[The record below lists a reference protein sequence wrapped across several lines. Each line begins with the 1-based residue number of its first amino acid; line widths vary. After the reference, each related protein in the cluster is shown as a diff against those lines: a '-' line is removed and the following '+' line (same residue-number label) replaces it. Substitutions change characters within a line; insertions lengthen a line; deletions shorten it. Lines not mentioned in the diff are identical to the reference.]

1 MTATHLPC
9 NLGITVAE
17 SRSILTQGRHD
28 GVRMADLTSPAWRRP
43 IRPERRHYQRPAQPN
58 GAPRREEDMSDNR
71 KAMTLRLPPEQAS
84 ALEAVAQ
91 VDGVTVAEEVR
102 KAIQERIDALRA
114 DPDFQARL
122 RDHLERNQEILRGLA
137 ST

>member
-1 MTATHLPC
+1 
-9 NLGITVAE
+9 
-17 SRSILTQGRHD
+17 
-28 GVRMADLTSPAWRRP
+28 MA
-43 IRPERRHYQRPAQPN
+43 
-58 GAPRREEDMSDNR
+58 APDR

-91 VDGVTVAEEVR
+91 VNGVTVAEEVR
-102 KAIQERIDALRA
+102 KAIQARIDALRA

-122 RDHLERNQEILRGLA
+122 RDHLEHNREVLEGLA